1 MVRRSVKALLIRR
14 LVQFQLHPLVSINP
28 IKINALFSFFMPL
41 LESGVLGNK
50 LVFLKGRIDGKDW

>member
-1 MVRRSVKALLIRR
+1 
-14 LVQFQLHPLVSINP
+14 LVSINP